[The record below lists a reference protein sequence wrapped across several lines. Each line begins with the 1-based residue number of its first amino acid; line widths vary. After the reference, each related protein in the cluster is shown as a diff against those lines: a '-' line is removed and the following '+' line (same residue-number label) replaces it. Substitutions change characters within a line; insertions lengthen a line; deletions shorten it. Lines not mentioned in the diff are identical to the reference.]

1 MLQQTFIHIPGIGK
15 QTEMEM
21 WEHGI
26 HSWDDADRFEK
37 RFGAVGARLQQ
48 KLDEY
53 IPLSREAVKRK
64 DAAFFSRLSEVG
76 EAWRIYPEFADECV
90 YLDIETTG
98 LSSVFDSITMVGL
111 YDGRTY
117 KAFVEGDNLQDF
129 PAHLQKYSVVIT
141 FNGAGFDLRFLK
153 LAFPDLTLPPIHID
167 LRWTTRRLGMKGG
180 LKSIESAL
188 GLKRADS
195 VEDLGGHDATV
206 LWSKYLRGDREALG
220 QLIQYNTEDVV
231 NLKPIMEITYDRL
244 SRDRVPFLR
253 DAAARVFTS
262 IVELPKSNKR
272 AVLKRATIQS
282 DSTDLVPRLLTR
294 CRSVKKPPCIVGIDL
309 TGSEKRATGWA
320 VMRGADVA
328 TKSIR
333 TDTEL
338 VAETLAAN
346 PALVSIDSPLSLPE
360 AHGTPGAPIY
370 RKCELA
376 LKRMG
381 ISVFWCLLPSMAM
394 LTRRGIRLA
403 TELRKAGCK
412 VIESYP
418 GAAQDILGI
427 PRKKASLEE
436 LKQGLFRAGIQGE
449 FVTTKVTHDE
459 VDAITSALV
468 GLFYLAD
475 DYMALGTPSEEFL
488 IVPRSAKFNYAK
500 LAQIISAS
508 GLDQVSKN
516 SPTEVESFRDAQQL
530 PAAAG

>member
-15 QTEMEM
+15 QTEAEL

-53 IPLSREAVKRK
+53 IPRSRDAVRRK

-129 PAHLQKYSVVIT
+129 PANLQKYSVVIT

-180 LKSIESAL
+180 LKSIETAL

-206 LWSKYLRGDREALG
+206 LWSKYLRGDKEALG

-244 SRDRVPFLR
+244 SRDRVPFLEGCSR
-253 DAAARVFTS
+253 TRVY
-262 IVELPKSNKR
+262 EYRR
-272 AVLKRATIQS
+272 A
-282 DSTDLVPRLLTR
+282 
-294 CRSVKKPPCIVGIDL
+294 
-309 TGSEKRATGWA
+309 SE
-320 VMRGADVA
+320 
-328 TKSIR
+328 I
-333 TDTEL
+333 EQ
-338 VAETLAAN
+338 
-346 PALVSIDSPLSLPE
+346 
-360 AHGTPGAPIY
+360 
-370 RKCELA
+370 
-376 LKRMG
+376 
-381 ISVFWCLLPSMAM
+381 
-394 LTRRGIRLA
+394 TRRAEARHNPVRFHGLWFR
-403 TELRKAGCK
+403 GC
-412 VIESYP
+412 
-418 GAAQDILGI
+418 
-427 PRKKASLEE
+427 
-436 LKQGLFRAGIQGE
+436 
-449 FVTTKVTHDE
+449 
-459 VDAITSALV
+459 
-468 GLFYLAD
+468 
-475 DYMALGTPSEEFL
+475 
-488 IVPRSAKFNYAK
+488 
-500 LAQIISAS
+500 
-508 GLDQVSKN
+508 
-516 SPTEVESFRDAQQL
+516 
-530 PAAAG
+530 

>member
-1 MLQQTFIHIPGIGK
+1 
-15 QTEMEM
+15 
-21 WEHGI
+21 
-26 HSWDDADRFEK
+26 
-37 RFGAVGARLQQ
+37 
-48 KLDEY
+48 
-53 IPLSREAVKRK
+53 
-64 DAAFFSRLSEVG
+64 
-76 EAWRIYPEFADECV
+76 
-90 YLDIETTG
+90 
-98 LSSVFDSITMVGL
+98 
-111 YDGRTY
+111 
-117 KAFVEGDNLQDF
+117 
-129 PAHLQKYSVVIT
+129 
-141 FNGAGFDLRFLK
+141 
-153 LAFPDLTLPPIHID
+153 
-167 LRWTTRRLGMKGG
+167 
-180 LKSIESAL
+180 
-188 GLKRADS
+188 
-195 VEDLGGHDATV
+195 
-206 LWSKYLRGDREALG
+206 
-220 QLIQYNTEDVV
+220 
-231 NLKPIMEITYDRL
+231 
-244 SRDRVPFLR
+244 
-253 DAAARVFTS
+253 
-262 IVELPKSNKR
+262 
-272 AVLKRATIQS
+272 
-282 DSTDLVPRLLTR
+282 
-294 CRSVKKPPCIVGIDL
+294 VKKPPCIVGIDL